1 MTLEQ
6 FFGVA
11 YAWGVAHRLWI
22 LIVAVAVPLLGTLL
36 ARIGKAGKTDR
47 DGRFIASVVV
57 GIGLLA
63 VLVEMLAIGVG
74 AGVLGQSVLDGDVL
88 LLASPLLCLG
98 GAIVGIRL
106 VFPLNEL
113 ASVRTAV
120 DVGAFILAC
129 AAVVWFFSKFRGW
142 GLLFFGSITQ
152 LVLLLVLG
160 YFLVRRLWR
169 RAFGGRPARAPAE
182 T

>member
-1 MTLEQ
+1 VTLHE
-6 FFGVA
+6 FLAAA
-11 YAWGVAHRLWI
+11 YAWAVAHRIAI
-22 LIVAVAVPLLGTLL
+22 LIVALAVPVVGTGL

-47 DGRFIASVVV
+47 DGRFIASLVV
-57 GIGLLA
+57 GLGLLA
-63 VLVEMLAIGVG
+63 VLVEVLAVAVG
-74 AGVLGQSVLDGDVL
+74 AGVLGRSVLDADFVL
-88 LLASPLLCLG
+88 LVSPLLCLG
-98 GAIVGIRL
+98 GALLGIRL

-142 GLLFFGSITQ
+142 GLLFFGSVTQ

-160 YFLVRRLWR
+160 FFLVRRLWR
-169 RAFGGRPARAPAE
+169 RAFGGRAARAPEEA
-182 T
+182 

>member
-1 MTLEQ
+1 VTLEQ
-6 FFGVA
+6 FFVAA

-22 LIVAVAVPLLGTLL
+22 LLVAVGVPLLGTLL

-47 DGRFIASVVV
+47 DGRVIASVVV
-57 GIGLLA
+57 GIGLVTV
-63 VLVEMLAIGVG
+63 VLEMLAIAIG
-74 AGVLGQSVLDGDVL
+74 AGVMGRSVLQGDFL
-88 LLASPLLCLG
+88 LLVSPVLCLT
-98 GAIVGIRL
+98 GALLGIRL

-129 AAVVWFFSKFRGW
+129 AVVVWFFSKFRGW

-169 RAFGGRPARAPAE
+169 RAFGDRAVRAPEGA
-182 T
+182 

>member
-1 MTLEQ
+1 LTLEQ
-6 FFGVA
+6 YFAAA
-11 YAWGVAHRLWI
+11 YAWGVANRLWI
-22 LIVAVAVPLLGTLL
+22 LVVAVAVPLLGTAL

-47 DGRFIASVVV
+47 DGRVIASVVV
-57 GIGLLA
+57 GVGLVA
-63 VLVEMLAIGVG
+63 VVLEMLAVAIG
-74 AGVLGQSVLDGDVL
+74 AGVMGRSVLQGDFL
-88 LLASPLLCLG
+88 LLVSPLLCLG
-98 GAIVGIRL
+98 GAILGIRL

-160 YFLVRRLWR
+160 FFLIRRLWR
-169 RAFGGRPARAPAE
+169 RAFGGRVARPATE
-182 T
+182 S

>member
-1 MTLEQ
+1 VTLEQ
-6 FFGVA
+6 FLAAA
-11 YAWGVAHRLWI
+11 YVWAVAHRVTI
-22 LIVAVAVPLLGTLL
+22 LLVALAVPLLGTVL

-57 GIGLLA
+57 GIGIVAMIL
-63 VLVEMLAIGVG
+63 EMLAIAIG
-74 AGVLGQSVLDGDVL
+74 AGVMGRSVLEGDVI

-113 ASVRTAV
+113 ASVRTAL
-120 DVGAFILAC
+120 DVGAFMLAC
-129 AAVVWFFSKFRGW
+129 AVVVWFFSKFRGW
-142 GLLFFGSITQ
+142 GLIFFGSITQ
-152 LVLLLVLG
+152 LAVLLVLG
-160 YFLVRRLWR
+160 YFLIRRLWR
-169 RAFGGRPARAPAE
+169 RAFGGRPARTAAE